1 MCGDYNNLAEVGF
14 RGRPNYA
21 WLRSVAGDFA
31 YGTNFAAS
39 GGSARNATKWKP
51 FNGFNTPFSLN
62 LQLEWLDRYMVHLF
76 DFYLPVTSKPSAI
89 SHASTL
95 HVYALNLVL
104 LQKINPK
111 HGYILL
117 HLTLIIIII
126 TIIIILAQMCHKGQP
141 AATHSLPIA
150 STLNWCQK
158 S

>member
-89 SHASTL
+89 SSHPLSMFTHL
-95 HVYALNLVL
+95 
-104 LQKINPK
+104 
-111 HGYILL
+111 ILSFY
-117 HLTLIIIII
+117 
-126 TIIIILAQMCHKGQP
+126 K
-141 AATHSLPIA
+141 
-150 STLNWCQK
+150 K
-158 S
+158 SIPSMDIFSCT